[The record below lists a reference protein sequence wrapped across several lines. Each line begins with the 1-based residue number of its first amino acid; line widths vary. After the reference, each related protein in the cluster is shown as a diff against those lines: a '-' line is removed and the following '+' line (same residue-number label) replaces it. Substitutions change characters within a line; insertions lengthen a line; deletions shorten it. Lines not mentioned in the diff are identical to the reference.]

1 MTARLM
7 QSAILFASMLAS
19 MTVMAQRPDP
29 VRIAV
34 PAQAVQP
41 MSPPV
46 TQNLVTAADPME
58 LLKQVNLL
66 RQQVSQLQKALD
78 QQKMQASAADSRI
91 SAAEAQIAL
100 TQKQNESLD
109 AAIKAA
115 KAHAQKSD
123 AEKAVMKEHIA
134 ANREIFNDHSH
145 YQRLAHIVNGKQSID
160 WIRTREPYCVKNGDD
175 IACPP
180 PPEQ

>member
-7 QSAILFASMLAS
+7 QSAILLASMLAS
-19 MTVMAQRPDP
+19 AAVMAQRPEQI
-29 VRIAV
+29 RIAV
-34 PAQAVQP
+34 PAQAAQP

-46 TQNLVTAADPME
+46 TQNLGTAADPME

-78 QQKMQASAADSRI
+78 QQTTLASAADSRI

-109 AAIKAA
+109 AAMTAA

-123 AEKAVMKEHIA
+123 AEKAVMTDHIA
-134 ANREIFNDHSH
+134 ANREIFNNHSH
-145 YQRLAHIVNGKQSID
+145 YQRFAHITNGQQSID
-160 WIRTREPYCVKNGDD
+160 WMRTREPYCVKNGDN